1 VTAPPYRLRV
11 AEVIAETD
19 DARSFVLEVPP
30 ALTEQFQYRPGQF
43 LTVRVPT
50 DIGPVARCY
59 SISSAPAPAAADKLT
74 ITVKKTRDGLGSVWL
89 CEKVAAGT
97 ELEVLP
103 PAGRFTPR
111 ALDEDFLLL
120 AAGSGITPVL
130 SILRAAL
137 AGGQGRVTL
146 VYANR
151 DERSVIFAAELRRL
165 VAAHPGRLT
174 VVHWLETVSGLPT
187 AAALTELCR
196 GWAGPASEVFL
207 CGPTPFMAAAEAGL
221 RELGVA
227 RIHIERFQS
236 LTDDPFG
243 PVVEVEAAA
252 GEATFELAVELDGAE
267 HELAWPAGRRM
278 LDVLVEGGLAA
289 PSSCREGRCGACTCR
304 LVDGE
309 VEMVNNEVLDAQDLA
324 DGYVLA
330 CQSLPKRGPF
340 RVDYL

>member
-1 VTAPPYRLRV
+1 MTAPPYRLRV
-11 AEVIAETD
+11 ADVTVETD
-19 DARSFVLEVPP
+19 DARSFALEVPP
-30 ALTEQFQYRPGQF
+30 SLAEQFRYRPGQF

-50 DIGPVARCY
+50 DAGPVARCY
-59 SISSAPAPAAADKLT
+59 SISSAPGSGQLT
-74 ITVKKTRDGLGSVWL
+74 ITVKKMPDGLGSSWL
-89 CEKVAAGT
+89 CDRVATGA

-103 PAGRFTPR
+103 PAGRFVPR
-111 ALDEDFLLL
+111 TLDADFLLL

-137 AGGQGRVTL
+137 AGGHGQVTL

-151 DERSVIFAAELRRL
+151 DEHSVIFAAELRRL

-187 AAALTELCR
+187 PAALADLCRPWAGAAA
-196 GWAGPASEVFL
+196 EVFL
-207 CGPTPFMAAAEAGL
+207 CGPTAFMAAADTAL

-227 RIHIERFQS
+227 RIHVEKFQS

-243 PVVEVEAAA
+243 PVVEAPAAA
-252 GEATFELAVELDGAE
+252 GEATFDLAVELDGAE
-267 HELAWPAGRRM
+267 HKLAWPAGRRM

-324 DGYVLA
+324 EGYVLA
-330 CQSLPKRGPF
+330 CQSLPRRGPF
-340 RVDYL
+340 QVDYL